1 MQFLVLTR
9 RKMDLFPTEV
19 WTPELFA
26 TESQRVREL
35 YVAGVVRNIWRR
47 KDTPGSMILLEA
59 ATEDEVRA
67 AVGSLPL
74 ARHGMLEIVTLTEL
88 EPYPGF
94 GPR

>member
-9 RKMDLFPTEV
+9 RKMDLFPAEA
-19 WTPELFA
+19 WTPELLA
-26 TESQRVREL
+26 NESQRVRDL
-35 YVAGVVRNIWRR
+35 YVAGTVRNIWRR
-47 KDTPGSMILLEA
+47 KDVPGAAILFEA

-67 AVGSLPL
+67 AVASLPL
-74 ARHGMLEIVTLTEL
+74 AKKGMLEIAALTEL

>member
-9 RKMDLFPTEV
+9 RKMDLFPTEA
-19 WTPELFA
+19 WTPELLA
-26 TESQRVREL
+26 KESQRVREL
-35 YVAGVVRNIWRR
+35 YAEGIVRNIWRR
-47 KDTPGSMILLEA
+47 KDMPGSTILFEA

-67 AVGSLPL
+67 AMASLPL
-74 ARHGMLEIVTLTEL
+74 ARQGMLEIVVLTEL

>member
-9 RKMDLFPTEV
+9 RKMDLFPAEA
-19 WTPELFA
+19 WTPELLA
-26 TESQRVREL
+26 KESQRVREL
-35 YVAGVVRNIWRR
+35 YAEGTVRNIWRR
-47 KDTPGSMILLEA
+47 KDIPGSAILFEA

-67 AVGSLPL
+67 AMVSLPL
-74 ARHGMLEIVTLTEL
+74 AKQGMLEIAALTEL

>member
-9 RKMDLFPTEV
+9 RKMDLFPAEA
-19 WTPELFA
+19 WTAELLA
-26 TESQRVREL
+26 SESQRVREL
-35 YVAGVVRNIWRR
+35 YAAGTVRNIWRR
-47 KDTPGSMILLEA
+47 KDIPGAAILVEA
-59 ATEDEVRA
+59 ATEDAVRA

-74 ARHGMLEIVTLTEL
+74 AKLGMLEIATLTEL

>member
-9 RKMDLFPTEV
+9 RKMDLFPAEA
-19 WTPELFA
+19 WTPDLLA
-26 TESQRVREL
+26 NESQRVREL
-35 YVAGVVRNIWRR
+35 YVEGIVRNIWRR
-47 KDTPGSMILLEA
+47 KDMPGSAILFEA

-67 AVGSLPL
+67 AMASLPL
-74 ARHGMLEIVTLTEL
+74 AKLGMLEIAALTEL

>member
-9 RKMDLFPTEV
+9 RKMDLFPAEV
-19 WTPELFA
+19 WTPELLA
-26 TESQRVREL
+26 KESQRVREL
-35 YVAGVVRNIWRR
+35 YAEGTVRNIWRR
-47 KDTPGSMILLEA
+47 KDMPGSTILFEA

-67 AVGSLPL
+67 AMASLPL
-74 ARHGMLEIVTLTEL
+74 ARQGMLEIVVLTEL